1 IMAFLCVF
9 ALSGSGIDLSA
20 FAAGA
25 EFAGI
30 SKIIYPA
37 VYAKDVLISNLVVI
51 ILGLLVSIY
60 PAAKAA
66 RFTPV
71 EALAQT

>member
-1 IMAFLCVF
+1 V
-9 ALSGSGIDLSA
+9 
-20 FAAGA
+20 
-25 EFAGI
+25 
-30 SKIIYPA
+30 IYP
-37 VYAKDVLISNLVVI
+37 VIHAKDVTMANLVVF

-71 EALAQT
+71 EALAHT